1 MWMWGMGVGVWVWE
15 WGWFVW
21 LFRGMDSERCE
32 RYTLTA
38 GTAGHSMTRYMDSYM
53 YALSTSW
60 LETLLQAAHA
70 VKPAL

>member
-1 MWMWGMGVGVWVWE
+1 MGCGCGEWVL
-15 WGWFVW
+15 GCW
-21 LFRGMDSERCE
+21 LLRGMDSERCE